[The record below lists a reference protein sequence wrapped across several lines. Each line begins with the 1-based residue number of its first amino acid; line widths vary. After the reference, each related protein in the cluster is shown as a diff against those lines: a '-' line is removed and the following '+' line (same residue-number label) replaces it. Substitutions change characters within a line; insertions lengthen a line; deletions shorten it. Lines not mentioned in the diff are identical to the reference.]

1 MSASAARKDEVPHQG
16 GLSASELLLYSLQG
30 REAAIARRSGGIN
43 QWLLAA
49 KRNAIT
55 YAVSDLPRGGA
66 VRITTHDPDALAA
79 VHQFLA
85 FQRCD
90 HHAQSRSSSLSTL
103 PDGNR
108 SERG

>member
-79 VHQFLA
+79 AATTTRNHVRHQL
-85 FQRCD
+85 
-90 HHAQSRSSSLSTL
+90 RSISIA
-103 PDGNR
+103 G
-108 SERG
+108 